1 MACELYVNKV
11 VFKKAELSKEIEG
24 IFLSFLC
31 SKESFL
37 HSPGLVLACC
47 SHKYTGTWGFVI
59 QSILLYVSQRAY
71 FAKYTIKLLSGSI
84 HAFVHFCKNLS
95 QSPVLHQVGKLPRRS
110 HVRRREPDSQQGSK
124 FTPGNQLV
132 IRDPGS
138 RQGTMF
144 SPGNEILTRNPGSHQ
159 GIRFTPGISVQRNAL
174 MCSKPQLSPSYIPTC
189 ISQNQNTPNYLFP
202 LFQMF
207 AL

>member
-71 FAKYTIKLLSGSI
+71 FAKYYTINYCRAAFMHSFISAKTFPNHQFCTRQASFHAGAMFAGGSQILSRGPSSHQGTSLSSEI
-84 HAFVHFCKNLS
+84 QVHA
-95 QSPVLHQVGKLPRRS
+95 
-110 HVRRREPDSQQGSK
+110 RE
-124 FTPGNQLV
+124 LC
-132 IRDPGS
+132 S
-138 RQGTMF
+138 RQGMRF
-144 SPGNEILTRNPGSHQ
+144 SPGIQVLTRESGSHR
-159 GIRFTPGISVQRNAL
+159 GS
-174 MCSKPQLSPSYIPTC
+174 
-189 ISQNQNTPNYLFP
+189 LFREM
-202 LFQMF
+202 L
-207 AL
+207 